1 MEQNHN
7 MLRGISENGGIVFYG
22 VDSTEIVRDMER
34 LHKTSAVTTAA
45 LGRLLTA
52 ASMMGIMLKST
63 QDSVTLQIKGGGPAG
78 RLLAVSDGT
87 GNVKGYVEHPVVE
100 LPPRADG
107 HLDVGTA
114 VGKDGTLD
122 VIRDLGMREPYIGQ
136 VPLTSGEI
144 AEDVTTYFAISE
156 QIPTVCAL
164 GVLVDKD
171 LSVRCAGGFVVQL
184 LPGATEEEI
193 EHLEKN
199 IKAMPS
205 VTTMLEQGMSVRD
218 MLELALQG
226 FQPDILDSYHVT
238 YKCDCS
244 LERVEKMIRSLG
256 KKEVEKMRDEDPIAE
271 VNCQFCNK
279 NYRVDLNDVL
289 KNLFNYVL
297 GFLSDLGPHL
307 LELTSGIVS
316 MVVTGVLSLVF
327 SIYMLSGRDTLM
339 SQCRRV
345 LRAYVPARFADP
357 LTDVVHLTADTFT
370 RFVTGQLIEACIL
383 GGLCAAGM
391 LFIQADYAPLIGVII
406 GASAIIPVAGAYIGA
421 IVSALLLVMVSP
433 IKALVFLVF
442 LVVLQQIE
450 GNVIYP
456 KVVGTSIGLPG
467 IWVLAAVTIGGG
479 VGGLVGVLLSVPV
492 ASVLY
497 ALLRRDVHKRLACK
511 E

>member
-1 MEQNHN
+1 MVPKLVESIQTFALNLGGYLAN
-7 MLRGISENGGIVFYG
+7 VQGWYNDIISYF
-22 VDSTEIVRDMER
+22 
-34 LHKTSAVTTAA
+34 
-45 LGRLLTA
+45 
-52 ASMMGIMLKST
+52 
-63 QDSVTLQIKGGGPAG
+63 
-78 RLLAVSDGT
+78 
-87 GNVKGYVEHPVVE
+87 
-100 LPPRADG
+100 
-107 HLDVGTA
+107 HLDV
-114 VGKDGTLD
+114 
-122 VIRDLGMREPYIGQ
+122 E
-136 VPLTSGEI
+136 
-144 AEDVTTYFAISE
+144 
-156 QIPTVCAL
+156 AL
-164 GVLVDKD
+164 D
-171 LSVRCAGGFVVQL
+171 LSG
-184 LPGATEEEI
+184 
-193 EHLEKN
+193 
-199 IKAMPS
+199 
-205 VTTMLEQGMSVRD
+205 
-218 MLELALQG
+218 
-226 FQPDILDSYHVT
+226 
-238 YKCDCS
+238 
-244 LERVEKMIRSLG
+244 
-256 KKEVEKMRDEDPIAE
+256 
-271 VNCQFCNK
+271 
-279 NYRVDLNDVL
+279 LNDVL

-442 LVVLQQIE
+442 LVVLQPIE